1 MYLSRKT
8 YAFNADNPGEMN
20 QKREV
25 FESVMKTADV
35 TFQNLDSS
43 PLIAEEVH

>member
-35 TFQNLDSS
+35 FITDSNTS
-43 PLIAEEVH
+43 LF